1 MHKDIEKILFDR
13 ETIAKR
19 VKELGEQVTKDYKD
33 KDLVCICLLKGG
45 VLFLTDLIKE
55 IDLDLEID
63 FMDVSSYGGASTVS
77 SGEVRILKDLD
88 ASVKDRDLLIV
99 EDIIDTGITLS
110 RVVELLKSR
119 GARSIEIIS
128 FLNKPD
134 RRKIDMDVKYV
145 GYEIPDYFVVG
156 YGLDFNE
163 KYRNL
168 PYVGYLKEELYR

>member
-13 ETIAKR
+13 ETISNR
-19 VKELGEQVTKDYKD
+19 VKDLAKEITEDYKGR
-33 KDLVCICLLKGG
+33 DLVCICLLKGG

-63 FMDVSSYGGASTVS
+63 FMDVSSYGASTVS

-110 RVVELLKSR
+110 KVVELLKSR
-119 GARSIEIIS
+119 QSRSIEIVS

-134 RRKIDMDVKYV
+134 RRKIDMDVKYI

-168 PYVGYLKEELYR
+168 PYIGYLKEELYK

>member
-13 ETIAKR
+13 ETISNR
-19 VKELGEQVTKDYKD
+19 VKELAKEITEDYKG

-63 FMDVSSYGGASTVS
+63 FMDVSSYGASTTS

-88 ASVKDRDLLIV
+88 ASVNDRDLLIV
-99 EDIIDTGITLS
+99 EDIIDTGVTLS
-110 RVVELLKSR
+110 KVVELLKSR
-119 GARSIEIIS
+119 QAKSIEIVS

-134 RRKIDMDVKYV
+134 RRKIDMDVKYI

-156 YGLDFNE
+156 YGLDFDE

-168 PYVGYLKEELYR
+168 PYIGYLKEELYK

>member
-13 ETIAKR
+13 ETISKR
-19 VKELGEQVTKDYKD
+19 VKELAKEITEDYEG

-63 FMDVSSYGGASTVS
+63 FMDVSSYGASTVS

-99 EDIIDTGITLS
+99 EDIIDTGVTLS
-110 RVVELLKSR
+110 KVVELLKSR
-119 GARSIEIIS
+119 QARSIEIVS

-134 RRKIDMDVKYV
+134 RRKIDMDVKYI

-156 YGLDFNE
+156 YGLDFDE

-168 PYVGYLKEELYR
+168 PYVGYLKEELYK

>member
-13 ETIAKR
+13 ETISKR
-19 VKELGEQVTKDYKD
+19 VKELAKEITEDYKG

-63 FMDVSSYGGASTVS
+63 FMDVSSYGASTVS

-99 EDIIDTGITLS
+99 EDIIDTGVTLS
-110 RVVELLKSR
+110 KVVELLKSR
-119 GARSIEIIS
+119 QARSIEIVS

-134 RRKIDMDVKYV
+134 RRKTDMDVKYI

-156 YGLDFNE
+156 YGLDFDE

-168 PYVGYLKEELYR
+168 PYVGYLKEELYK

>member
-13 ETIAKR
+13 ETISKR
-19 VKELGEQVTKDYKD
+19 VKELAKEITEDYKG

-63 FMDVSSYGGASTVS
+63 FMDVSSYGASTVS

-99 EDIIDTGITLS
+99 EDIIDTGVTLS
-110 RVVELLKSR
+110 KVVELLKSR
-119 GARSIEIIS
+119 QARSIEIVS

-134 RRKIDMDVKYV
+134 RRKIDMDVKYI

-156 YGLDFNE
+156 YGLDFDE

-168 PYVGYLKEELYR
+168 PYVGYLKEELYK

>member
-13 ETIAKR
+13 ETIANR
-19 VKELGEQVTKDYKD
+19 VKELAKEITEDYKG

-63 FMDVSSYGGASTVS
+63 FMDVSSYGASTVS
-77 SGEVRILKDLD
+77 SGEVRIVKDLD

-99 EDIIDTGITLS
+99 EDIIDTGVTLS
-110 RVVELLKSR
+110 KVVELLKSR
-119 GARSIEIIS
+119 QARSIEIVS

-134 RRKIDMDVKYV
+134 RRKIDMDVKYI

-168 PYVGYLKEELYR
+168 PYIGYLKEELYK

>member
-13 ETIAKR
+13 ETISNR
-19 VKELGEQVTKDYKD
+19 VKELAKEITEDYKG

-63 FMDVSSYGGASTVS
+63 FMDVSSYGASTTS

-99 EDIIDTGITLS
+99 EDIIDTGVTLS
-110 RVVELLKSR
+110 KVVELLKSR
-119 GARSIEIIS
+119 QAKSIEIVS

-134 RRKIDMDVKYV
+134 RRKIDMDVKYI

-156 YGLDFNE
+156 YGLDFDE

-168 PYVGYLKEELYR
+168 PYIGYLKEELYK

>member
-1 MHKDIEKILFDR
+1 MYKDIEKILFDR
-13 ETIAKR
+13 ETISNR
-19 VKELGEQVTKDYKD
+19 VKELAKEITEDYKG

-63 FMDVSSYGGASTVS
+63 FMDVSSYGASTVS

-99 EDIIDTGITLS
+99 EDIIDTGVTLS
-110 RVVELLKSR
+110 KVVELLKSR
-119 GARSIEIIS
+119 QARSIEIVS

-134 RRKIDMDVKYV
+134 RRKIDMDVKYI

-156 YGLDFNE
+156 YGLDFDE

-168 PYVGYLKEELYR
+168 PYVGYLKEELYK

>member
-13 ETIAKR
+13 ETISNR
-19 VKELGEQVTKDYKD
+19 VKELAKEITEDYKG

-63 FMDVSSYGGASTVS
+63 FMDVSSYGASTVS

-99 EDIIDTGITLS
+99 EDIIDTGVTLS
-110 RVVELLKSR
+110 KVVELLKSR
-119 GARSIEIIS
+119 QARSIEIVS

-134 RRKIDMDVKYV
+134 RRKIDMDVKYI

-156 YGLDFNE
+156 YGLDFDE

-168 PYVGYLKEELYR
+168 PYVGYLKEELYK

>member
-13 ETIAKR
+13 ETIANR
-19 VKELGEQVTKDYKD
+19 VKELAKEITEDYKG

-63 FMDVSSYGGASTVS
+63 FMDVSSYGALTVS

-99 EDIIDTGITLS
+99 EDIIDTGVTLS
-110 RVVELLKSR
+110 KVVELLKSR
-119 GARSIEIIS
+119 QARSIEIVS

-134 RRKIDMDVKYV
+134 RRKIDMDVKYI

-156 YGLDFNE
+156 YGLDFDE

-168 PYVGYLKEELYR
+168 PYIGYLKEELYK

>member
-1 MHKDIEKILFDR
+1 MHKDIEQILFDR
-13 ETIAKR
+13 ETISNR
-19 VKELGEQVTKDYKD
+19 VKELAKEITEDYKG

-63 FMDVSSYGGASTVS
+63 FMDVSSYGASTTS

-99 EDIIDTGITLS
+99 EDIIDTGVTLS
-110 RVVELLKSR
+110 KVVELLKSR
-119 GARSIEIIS
+119 QAKSIEIVS

-134 RRKIDMDVKYV
+134 RRKIDMDVKYI

-156 YGLDFNE
+156 YGLDFDE

-168 PYVGYLKEELYR
+168 PYIGYLKEELYK

>member
-13 ETIAKR
+13 ETISNR
-19 VKELGEQVTKDYKD
+19 VKELAKEITEDYKG

-63 FMDVSSYGGASTVS
+63 FMDVSSYGASTVS

-99 EDIIDTGITLS
+99 EDIIDTGVTLS
-110 RVVELLKSR
+110 KVVELLKSR
-119 GARSIEIIS
+119 QARSIEIVS

-134 RRKIDMDVKYV
+134 RRKIDMDVKYI

-156 YGLDFNE
+156 YGLDFDE
-163 KYRNL
+163 KYRNI
-168 PYVGYLKEELYR
+168 PYVGYLKEELYK

>member
-13 ETIAKR
+13 ETIANR
-19 VKELGEQVTKDYKD
+19 VKELAKEITEDYKG

-63 FMDVSSYGGASTVS
+63 FMDVSSYGASTVS

-99 EDIIDTGITLS
+99 EDIIDTGVTLS
-110 RVVELLKSR
+110 KVVELLKSR
-119 GARSIEIIS
+119 QARSIEIVS

-134 RRKIDMDVKYV
+134 RRKIDMDVKYI

-156 YGLDFNE
+156 YGLDFDE

-168 PYVGYLKEELYR
+168 PYIGYLKEELYK

>member
-13 ETIAKR
+13 ETISNK
-19 VKELGEQVTKDYKD
+19 VKELAKEITEDYKG

-63 FMDVSSYGGASTVS
+63 FMDVSSYGASTTS

-99 EDIIDTGITLS
+99 EDIIDTGVTLS
-110 RVVELLKSR
+110 KVVELLKSR
-119 GARSIEIIS
+119 QAKSIEIVS

-134 RRKIDMDVKYV
+134 RRKIDMDVKYI

-156 YGLDFNE
+156 YGLDFDE

-168 PYVGYLKEELYR
+168 PYIGYLKEELYK